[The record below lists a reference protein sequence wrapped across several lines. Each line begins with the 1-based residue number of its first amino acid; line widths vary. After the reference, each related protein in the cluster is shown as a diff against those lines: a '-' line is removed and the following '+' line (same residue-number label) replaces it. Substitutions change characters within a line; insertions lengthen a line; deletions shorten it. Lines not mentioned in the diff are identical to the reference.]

1 MMNKAMGFRIKKYR
15 IIYIISAFLI
25 FLMTVTS
32 LYISAEKAKRRINY
46 WVTTKSIPIGQIIN
60 KNDIE
65 LMAFDLGEI
74 NDSYLDQDQNPV
86 GLFTKKTINVNEV
99 ITQSSIGK
107 STSFRN
113 VSLKIPN
120 GHLPPNLKEN
130 DEVDIW
136 FSDPLTNTSNLLVSK
151 ISVVWVDELNTN
163 FGGVSTVVVAIPQEM
178 VATLIQSSRTDGM
191 DLVQIE
197 N

>member
-1 MMNKAMGFRIKKYR
+1 MNKAKGFRIKNYR
-15 IIYIISAFLI
+15 IIYVITAFLI
-25 FLMTVTS
+25 FMITVTS
-32 LYISAEKAKRRINY
+32 LYISAEKAKIRINY

-60 KNDIE
+60 KNDIQ
-65 LMAFDLGEI
+65 LKAFDLGEI
-74 NDSYLDQDQNPV
+74 SNSYLDQDQNPV
-86 GLFTKKTINVNEV
+86 GLFTRKTINVNEV
-99 ITQSSIGK
+99 ITHSSIGK
-107 STSFRN
+107 STSYRN

-136 FSDPLTNTSNLLVSK
+136 FSDPMTNTSNLLISK
-151 ISVVWVDELNTN
+151 ISVVWVDDLNTN

>member
-1 MMNKAMGFRIKKYR
+1 MGFRIKNYR

>member
-1 MMNKAMGFRIKKYR
+1 MMNKAMGFRIKNYR

-86 GLFTKKTINVNEV
+86 GLFTKKTININEV

>member
-1 MMNKAMGFRIKKYR
+1 MNKAKGFRIKNYR
-15 IIYIISAFLI
+15 IIYVITAFLI
-25 FLMTVTS
+25 FIITVTS
-32 LYISAEKAKRRINY
+32 LYISAEKAKMRINY

-60 KNDIE
+60 KNDIQ
-65 LMAFDLGEI
+65 LKAFDLGEI
-74 NDSYLDQDQNPV
+74 SNSYLDQDQNPV
-86 GLFTKKTINVNEV
+86 GLFTRKTINVNEV
-99 ITQSSIGK
+99 ITHSSIGK
-107 STSFRN
+107 STSYRN

-136 FSDPLTNTSNLLVSK
+136 FSDPMTNTSNLLISK
-151 ISVVWVDELNTN
+151 ISVVWVDDLNTN

>member
-1 MMNKAMGFRIKKYR
+1 MMNKAMGFRIKNYR

-136 FSDPLTNTSNLLVSK
+136 FSDPFTNTSNLLVSK

>member
-1 MMNKAMGFRIKKYR
+1 MMNKAMGFRIKNYR